1 MHGVALKMIM
11 SKDVKDFSGW
21 YGYKRDIKYAGG
33 MMAGEEAQNPEEFW
47 DAIDNTSVKGK
58 DLLEKTVR
66 KVE

>member
-33 MMAGEEAQNPEEFW
+33 MMAGEEA
-47 DAIDNTSVKGK
+47 
-58 DLLEKTVR
+58 
-66 KVE
+66 